1 MKNTIHIG
9 IADDHKLL
17 RQGIISLLSEYE
29 NLNVIVDVSNGKEL
43 MEALKKSKPSVIL
56 LDIEMPVMNGKEALE
71 KIIVKYPNVKVIMM
85 SMHFND
91 SYIIEFIQNGACG
104 FLPKN
109 CDIDKIV
116 DAIHS
121 VHELG
126 YYYDN
131 KVSMAMATM
140 LKNVSKI
147 DNEINDTEFT
157 TREFQILKMIF
168 YKKTNQEISEE
179 LSVSIRTIEG
189 HRLNISKKSNTNNT
203 EDLISFIKENKIFQY
218 PPHFK

>member
-1 MKNTIHIG
+1 MKKIIHIG

-71 KIIVKYPNVKVIMM
+71 KIIAKYPEVKVIMM

-91 SYIIEFIQNGACG
+91 SYIIEFIQNGARG

-116 DAIHS
+116 DAIHA
-121 VHELG
+121 VHEVG

-131 KVSMAMATM
+131 KVSAAMANM
-140 LKNVSKI
+140 LKTVPKVVNA
-147 DNEINDTEFT
+147 INDTEFT
-157 TREFQILKMIF
+157 ARELQILKMILH
-168 YKKTNQEISEE
+168 KKTNQEISED
-179 LSVSIRTIEG
+179 LTLSIRTVEG
-189 HRLNISKKSNTNNT
+189 HRLNISKKSNTNNSD
-203 EDLISFIKENKIFQY
+203 DLISFIKKHRIL
-218 PPHFK
+218 